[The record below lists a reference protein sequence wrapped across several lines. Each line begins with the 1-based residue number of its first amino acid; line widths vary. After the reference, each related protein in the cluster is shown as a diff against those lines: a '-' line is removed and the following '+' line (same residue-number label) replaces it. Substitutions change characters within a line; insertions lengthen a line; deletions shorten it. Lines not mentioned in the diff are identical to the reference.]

1 MIRLNIANIIVKL
14 NDKNKNVVVHPSTG
28 LLSDKYI
35 IKAYIPVTTAIKALN
50 KDNYSVKFEEAS

>member
-1 MIRLNIANIIVKL
+1 MIKIKTL
-14 NDKNKNVVVHPSTG
+14 VVHPSTG

-50 KDNYSVKFEEAS
+50 KDNDAVKFEEASENSNK